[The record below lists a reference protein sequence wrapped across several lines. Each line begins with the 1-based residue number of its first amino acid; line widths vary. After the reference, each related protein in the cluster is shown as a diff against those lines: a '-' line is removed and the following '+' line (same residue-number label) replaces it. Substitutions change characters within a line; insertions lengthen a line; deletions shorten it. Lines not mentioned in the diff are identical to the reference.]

1 MHIWKRYHIFVGGK
15 LFTIENRFM
24 SRKSVL
30 LILTGG
36 TIAMTQDPSTG
47 ALRPTG
53 IEEVKRYMPELFQD
67 NILVDIYSFNPL
79 VDSSNIN
86 PPVWSKLA
94 TIVYENYN
102 QYDGFVILHGTDTM
116 AYSASALSF
125 MLGNL
130 GKPVVFTGAQLPM
143 GLIRSDAR
151 ENLLTAIEIAVAQD
165 EEGQALVPEVSI
177 FFGDRLYRGNR
188 TTKKNAEYFS
198 AFKSYNYEPLAFAGV
213 HIRYNTHLVHYPDP
227 SKPLRLW
234 TKFDQNVAIL
244 KIFPGISQQVV
255 EAMLNIPHLRAIVL
269 ETFGAGNAPSEPWIY
284 EVLKNAIANG
294 LIVVNKT
301 QCSAGSVEMGRY
313 ETSLNLLEA
322 GVISGYDITTE
333 ALLTKLMYLLG
344 EYGNDTD
351 KVREALQMDLCGE
364 MTIEEI

>member
-1 MHIWKRYHIFVGGK
+1 M
-15 LFTIENRFM
+15 FTIENRFM

-255 EAMLNIPHLRAIVL
+255 EAMLYIPHLRAIVL

-344 EYGNDTD
+344 EYGNDTN